1 MRFRIRLGI
10 CRGRVCIFWFELFFN
25 PVKILASFFSS
36 LKEKSCVWS
45 RSTLLLLQ
53 LSKTSSV
60 ASRHPSLVRQSLS
73 GWIFLRCL
81 TRWESCQ
88 STASKDDVEWHFKQY
103 GNCYCVLFG
112 ALFDV
117 TAAARGL
124 CFGESVDSPLNC
136 YFVWRWP
143 SSWTTLTLLWPSL
156 SSWGSWWT
164 WKNSPGR
171 RYRRFHSLLWQ
182 TSC

>member
-1 MRFRIRLGI
+1 MRFRVHLLGMFA
-10 CRGRVCIFWFELFFN
+10 CPALNCFS

-73 GWIFLRCL
+73 GWIFLRCQ

-88 STASKDDVEWHFKQY
+88 TTASEDDVEWRFKHY
-103 GNCYCVLFG
+103 GNCYCVIFWDDSCSLRPVLCWVFRFNTKLLFFLQVAIQLNDTHP
-112 ALFDV
+112 AL
-117 TAAARGL
+117 AIPELMRIL
-124 CFGESVDSPLNC
+124 VDLEK
-136 YFVWRWP
+136 
-143 SSWTTLTLLWPSL
+143 LTWE
-156 SSWGSWWT
+156 
-164 WKNSPGR
+164 KV
-171 RYRRFHSLLWQ
+171 
-182 TSC
+182 

>member
-1 MRFRIRLGI
+1 MRFRVHLLGVFAYPGLN
-10 CRGRVCIFWFELFFN
+10 CFS

-53 LSKTSSV
+53 LFKTSSV

-88 STASKDDVEWHFKQY
+88 TTASKDDVEWHLKHY

-124 CFGESVDSPLNC
+124 CFAETLDSSLNLLFCLQVAIQLNDTHPALAIPELMRILVDLEK
-136 YFVWRWP
+136 
-143 SSWTTLTLLWPSL
+143 LTWE
-156 SSWGSWWT
+156 
-164 WKNSPGR
+164 KV
-171 RYRRFHSLLWQ
+171 
-182 TSC
+182 